1 MRREYAVLFLLFGCT
16 CAPAATF
23 SVSNI
28 DDADAGSL
36 RQAIVAANAAPAPPH
51 RIVFD
56 AAFPQQGIVEL
67 FSSLPLIQVELEIDG
82 AGRSPYLM
90 AFDPS
95 NSFPL
100 LRTQRGLTLR
110 ELSLSFGRG
119 SGSGGCLAG
128 EGGGNTSVLLL
139 DRVAFSNCT
148 TVVSGG
154 SVAAGGAVSWS
165 STGLVHIVDSRFDGN
180 SAASLGTGAAT
191 GGALSVN
198 GPLRIESSA
207 FTGNILNGGR
217 VVGGA
222 IATSVGTSG
231 AIEIRDSVFTGNT
244 AEPDAVSSPSG
255 IGGALSL
262 DCTACSISL
271 QRNYFGANRSQSA
284 GAVFVRGNGGVA
296 SLALQNSSFVGNRAT
311 GQGGALF
318 ANSAQLQVRH
328 ATFFGNAAP
337 VGGHVFTTQSSVNEL
352 SNSVIAPVA
361 EGSGAA
367 CSIGAVAT
375 VAVGN
380 FRGNTDFSCTVSVP
394 GSTPI
399 ADFRIIGVN
408 DQQAMPVL
416 AFERSSPVVD
426 GADSGRCLPDDARSA
441 VRPQDG
447 NNDGSALCDA
457 GAFEL
462 PYDDRLFHSGFESQ
476 QNAFDTGAG
485 A

>member
-1 MRREYAVLFLLFGCT
+1 MRRGYALLVFLIGCT
-16 CAPAATF
+16 CAQAATF

-28 DDADAGSL
+28 NDAGDGSL
-36 RQAIVAANAAPAPPH
+36 RQAILAANAAVAPPH

-67 FSSLPLIQVELEIDG
+67 FSSLPLVQVALEIDG

-90 AFDPS
+90 AFDPT

-100 LRTQRGLTLR
+100 LRTQRGLTVR

-119 SGSGGCLAG
+119 SGAGGCLAG
-128 EGGGNTSVLLL
+128 EGGGNTSVLVL
-139 DRVAFSNCT
+139 DRVAFSNCL
-148 TVVSGG
+148 TVVSGS

-165 STGLVHIVDSRFDGN
+165 STALVHIVDSRFDSN
-180 SAASLGTGAAT
+180 SAVSLGTGAAT

-207 FTGNILNGGR
+207 FSGNILNGGL
-217 VVGGA
+217 VAGGA
-222 IATSVGTSG
+222 IVTSVGLVG

-262 DCTACSISL
+262 ECTSCAITL
-271 QRNYFGANRSQSA
+271 QRNYFGANRSQNA

-296 SLALQNSSFVGNRAT
+296 TLALHNTSFVGNHAT
-311 GQGGALF
+311 GLGGALF
-318 ANSAQLQVRH
+318 TNAAQLEVRH
-328 ATFFGNAAP
+328 ATFSGNAAP
-337 VGGHVFTTQSSVNEL
+337 TGGHAFTTQSSVNEW
-352 SNSVIAPVA
+352 SNSVLARVA
-361 EGSGAA
+361 EGSGGA

-375 VAVGN
+375 IAVGN
-380 FRGNTDFSCTVSVP
+380 FRGNTDFSCIVSVP
-394 GSTPI
+394 GSTPV

-416 AFERSSPVVD
+416 AFDSSSPVVD

-462 PYDDRLFHSGFESQ
+462 PYDDRIFYGGFEP
-476 QNAFDTGAG
+476 
-485 A
+485 

>member
-1 MRREYAVLFLLFGCT
+1 MRRGYALLVFLIGCT
-16 CAPAATF
+16 CTQAATF

-28 DDADAGSL
+28 NDDGDGSL
-36 RQAIVAANAAPAPPH
+36 RQAILAANAAAAPPH

-56 AAFPQQGIVEL
+56 AAFVDQGTIEL
-67 FSSLPLIQVELEIDG
+67 FSSLPLVQVELEIDG
-82 AGRSPYLM
+82 AGRRPTVM

-100 LRTQRGLTLR
+100 LRTGRGLTLR

-119 SGSGGCLAG
+119 SGTGGCLAG
-128 EGGGNTSVLLL
+128 EGGGNTSLLVL
-139 DRVAFSNCT
+139 DRVAFSSCT
-148 TVVSGG
+148 TVVSGNNT
-154 SVAAGGAVSWS
+154 AAGGAVSWS
-165 STGLVHIVDSRFDGN
+165 SSALVNIVDSRFDGN
-180 SAASLGTGAAT
+180 GAVSLGTGAVA

-198 GPLRIESSA
+198 GPLRIASSA
-207 FTGNILNGGR
+207 FTGNIVNGGR
-217 VVGGA
+217 VAGGA
-222 IATSVGTSG
+222 IATSVATAG

-244 AEPDAVSSPSG
+244 AEPDAVASPSG

-262 DCTACSISL
+262 ECMSCSITL
-271 QRNYFGANRSQSA
+271 QRNYFGANRSQNA
-284 GAVFVRGNGGVA
+284 GAVFVRGNAGVA
-296 SLALQNSSFVGNRAT
+296 SLALRNTSFVGNRAT

-318 ANSAQLQVRH
+318 TNSSQLEIRH
-328 ATFFGNAAP
+328 ATFFGNGAP

-361 EGSGAA
+361 EGSGGA

-375 VAVGN
+375 IAVGN

-408 DQQAMPVL
+408 DLQAMPVL
-416 AFERSSPVVD
+416 AFDSSSAVVD

-462 PYDDRLFHSGFESQ
+462 PYDDRIFYGGFEL
-476 QNAFDTGAG
+476 
-485 A
+485 